1 MAACRETGFTKPW
14 ETSSGHFQEQEGSQE
29 KRGGVGAT
37 TQLGLPAGGMRKS
50 RVKTSSAAP
59 HPDELPSVP

>member
-1 MAACRETGFTKPW
+1 MAARRETGFTKPW
-14 ETSSGHFQEQEGSQE
+14 ETSSGHFQEREGSQ

-50 RVKTSSAAP
+50 RVKTSPAAP
-59 HPDELPSVP
+59 HPDELFSVP